1 MKKVI
6 RLTESDLARIVKRV
20 IKEQAPTDVY
30 NQSSMGRVS
39 NEPRMGR
46 AKNNEFDWKSHFD
59 QIKNELDSYLNT
71 IEGPVNIKRFQ
82 NKVMNTYYQMVS
94 NVDDEYSYPSHG
106 RDFQRLTTDFMS
118 YFTNKLKELI
128 QNYGKLTE
136 SDLARIV
143 KRVINEQDEITPQ
156 MIISM
161 LMKEAES
168 TPQEDYDDVYDW
180 MQDIFS
186 PVELKLQE
194 MGYEDYDDIRM
205 EYDDVIMGLWEQK
218 DDDNMLNSIAMKIMS
233 SPRVREVEV
242 NMDPSEYED
251 EFEYAD
257 NFFYNL
263 LADHENE
270 DYYDD
275 LMEYIKDEFSEL
287 IFSFYFNS

>member
-1 MKKVI
+1 
-6 RLTESDLARIVKRV
+6 
-20 IKEQAPTDVY
+20 
-30 NQSSMGRVS
+30 
-39 NEPRMGR
+39 
-46 AKNNEFDWKSHFD
+46 
-59 QIKNELDSYLNT
+59 
-71 IEGPVNIKRFQ
+71 
-82 NKVMNTYYQMVS
+82 
-94 NVDDEYSYPSHG
+94 
-106 RDFQRLTTDFMS
+106 MS

-275 LMEYIKDEFSEL
+275 LMEYMKDEFSEL